1 MDPHTLH
8 RGTCLSVKSPVSFW
22 EGSEDDGENEEQSC
36 LAKGDNRESTT
47 TTIVTGTTAL
57 PSHIIV
63 AKHVVVPLHWLG
75 SL

>member
-22 EGSEDDGENEEQSC
+22 EGSEDDGENEEQSAAW
-36 LAKGDNRESTT
+36 LRETTGLRDYDNHCDRHHGATKPH
-47 TTIVTGTTAL
+47 IV
-57 PSHIIV
+57 
-63 AKHVVVPLHWLG
+63 KHVVVPLHWLG